1 MIELQKSNAQITFT
15 TPTVSGGGYVDL
27 SDYYTKDEVNNL
39 IENVEVDLTGY
50 ATEDYVK
57 QEIAAIPEVDLSGY
71 ATETYVNDAIAAIPE
86 VDLSD
91 YAKKTDIPDT
101 TGLATEDYV
110 DNAVSAIEIPEVIK
124 HISITDVNQLLDLET
139 GYYYIDDGFLFNGNN
154 LFGNLLVNKE
164 VNLYSFIDS
173 AYTQL
178 EYTEEDGW
186 MSYTF
191 VYDSEYL
198 ETVNRIDTI
207 ESAGFQTKEQVD
219 TAISEAIAAIPEVDL
234 SNYYTKA
241 QVDDN
246 CNALASGITS
256 NTAKITTIEKAGYQ
270 TAEQVQTAIN
280 NALGVIENGTY

>member
-39 IENVEVDLTGY
+39 IQNVEVDLTGY

-57 QEIAAIPEVDLSGY
+57 QEIAAIPEVDLTGY
-71 ATETYVNDAIAAIPE
+71 ATKEQLEQAIAAIPE
-86 VDLSD
+86 VDLSG

-110 DNAVSAIEIPEVIK
+110 
-124 HISITDVNQLLDLET
+124 
-139 GYYYIDDGFLFNGNN
+139 NN
-154 LFGNLLVNKE
+154 
-164 VNLYSFIDS
+164 
-173 AYTQL
+173 
-178 EYTEEDGW
+178 
-186 MSYTF
+186 
-191 VYDSEYL
+191 
-198 ETVNRIDTI
+198 
-207 ESAGFQTKEQVD
+207 
-219 TAISEAIAAIPEVDL
+219 AIANLDIPEVDL

-241 QVDDN
+241 EDDGN
-246 CNALASGITS
+246 YNALASAIAS
-256 NTAKITTIEKAGYQ
+256 NSARIITIENAGYQ